1 VGSQVVRLAKKEFGS
16 LQDKVTT
23 TPVLIKREIVRTN
36 ECYKH
41 RIETTSDES
50 SLAHPE
56 PHALLGQPSLKI
68 GIVRVVDNVRC
79 RVQRAIMRGTLA
91 LDEEDC
97 AHLDAVQREKNKR
110 EQAIKAQMDEE
121 LALFRAA
128 REDRSQEDLVVDDDD
143 DGEKVQKEDDLNVG
157 AGSLLVAKSHQRR

>member
-1 VGSQVVRLAKKEFGS
+1 
-16 LQDKVTT
+16 
-23 TPVLIKREIVRTN
+23 
-36 ECYKH
+36 
-41 RIETTSDES
+41 
-50 SLAHPE
+50 
-56 PHALLGQPSLKI
+56 
-68 GIVRVVDNVRC
+68 
-79 RVQRAIMRGTLA
+79 MRGTLV

-128 REDRSQEDLVVDDDD
+128 REDRSQADLVVDDDD